1 MIKYINETVSRL
13 EAEKNG
19 MEKNSSKWQNQSDTP
34 ASVQAI
40 IDGLNAK
47 EKEIEGIKNSLSI
60 AQGEAKA
67 LQAAA
72 EKVADRIENIA
83 IGLEDGSQDQ
93 LNIYG
98 IKLRRERSKR
108 QVPTTVLTPSL
119 ADDYDGVGFIVTTTK
134 DPDADYYEWQK
145 GEGESAA
152 VTDKIPALKFFKT
165 TTKVS
170 FVDDEV
176 PKGVRIFYKVRA
188 VNSAGQGPWS
198 EAVSRVQ

>member
-1 MIKYINETVSRL
+1 MIKYINETISRL

-19 MEKNSSKWQNQSDTP
+19 MEKNSAKWQNQSDTP
-34 ASVQAI
+34 SSVQSI

-83 IGLEDGSQDQ
+83 IGIEDSSQEQ

-108 QVPTTVLTPSL
+108 QVPTSVLTPSL
-119 ADDYDGVGFIVTTTK
+119 ADDSDGIGFIVSTTK
-134 DPDADYYEWQK
+134 DSDADYYEWQK
-145 GEGESAA
+145 GEGENPA
-152 VTDKIPALKFFKT
+152 VTDKIPTLKFFKT
-165 TTKVS
+165 STKVS
-170 FVDDEV
+170 FVDDDI

-188 VNSAGQGPWS
+188 VNSAGAGPWS